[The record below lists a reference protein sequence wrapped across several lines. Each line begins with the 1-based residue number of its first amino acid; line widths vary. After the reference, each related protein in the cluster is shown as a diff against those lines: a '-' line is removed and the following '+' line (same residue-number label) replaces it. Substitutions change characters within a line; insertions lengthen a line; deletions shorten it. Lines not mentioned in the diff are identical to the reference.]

1 MMRTI
6 DLIVLGI
13 LKKDSLSAY
22 DIQKLIEY
30 QNISQWVKVSTP
42 TIYKKMLQLEKQG
55 YVKSTLKKNGKMP
68 EKAVYSLTKKGKTEF
83 EKLMLGIAARPI
95 SIFLDFNAVILNL
108 DSLAPADQKAC
119 IGIIEANVKKMK
131 NQLEETLAI
140 EPDST
145 NIPATGFAV
154 IQQQFLLVEAIEKWI
169 KSVKSGF

>member
-1 MMRTI
+1 MRTI

-13 LKKDSLSAY
+13 LKKESLSAY

-30 QNISQWVKVSTP
+30 RNISQWVKVSTP

-95 SIFLDFNAVILNL
+95 NIFLDFNAVILNL
-108 DSLAPADQKAC
+108 DSLSPADQQAC
-119 IGIIEANVKKMK
+119 ISIIEANVQKMK
-131 NQLEETLAI
+131 ATLEESLLDNKV
-140 EPDST
+140 ESD
-145 NIPATGFAV
+145 IPATGKAV
-154 IQQQFLLVEAIEKWI
+154 MHQQLLLIKAIEEWI
-169 KSVKSGF
+169 VSVKKEF

>member
-145 NIPATGFAV
+145 NIPTTGFAV
-154 IQQQFLLVEAIEKWI
+154 MQQQFLLVEAIEKWI

>member
-1 MMRTI
+1 MRTI

-30 QNISQWVKVSTP
+30 RNISQWVKVSTP

-68 EKAVYSLTKKGKTEF
+68 EKAVYSLTQKGKTEF

-95 SIFLDFNAVILNL
+95 TIFLDFNAVILNL
-108 DSLAPADQKAC
+108 DSLSSADQKAC
-119 IGIIEANVKKMK
+119 ISIIEANVKKMK
-131 NQLEETLAI
+131 LRLKDDIADTN
-140 EPDST
+140 DSAD
-145 NIPATGFAV
+145 IHDAGKAV
-154 IQQQFLLVEAIEKWI
+154 MQQQYLLAEAIEKWI
-169 KSVKSGF
+169 EEIKKSL

>member
-13 LKKDSLSAY
+13 LKKESLSAY
-22 DIQKLIEY
+22 DIQKLVEY

-42 TIYKKMLQLEKQG
+42 TIYKKMLQLEKQD
-55 YVKSTLKKNGKMP
+55 YVKSTAKKNGKMP

-95 SIFLDFNAVILNL
+95 NIFLDFNAVILNL

-119 IGIIEANVKKMK
+119 ISIIEANVKKMTT
-131 NQLEETLAI
+131 QLQDSLADN
-140 EPDST
+140 PNST
-145 NIPATGFAV
+145 NLPATGKAV
-154 IQQQFLLVEAIEKWI
+154 MQQQLFLFEAIEKWI
-169 KSVKSGF
+169 KSVREGF